1 MARREQVSRDG
12 SATVTFTFTSRVD
25 GDFAVDGDPESL
37 RAARSR
43 VTEHPWTWLRQ
54 VHGAEVAVVTRP
66 GEWSGL
72 EADAAVTSV
81 PGAALA
87 VQTADCAPVLLVGH
101 GPGVTVIGA
110 AHAGWRGLY
119 DGVIERT
126 VAVMREHGARDIEAR
141 LGPCISP
148 DVYEFSVG
156 DLTTMALR
164 FGPEVV
170 GATDDEAP
178 ALDMTEAVR
187 SALGQCGVDTS
198 TIERPVCTASDSRYF
213 SHRARSDVGRQSSVI
228 WIEP

>member
-1 MARREQVSRDG
+1 MAQREHVRSDG
-12 SATVTFTFTSRVD
+12 PAIALAFTSRAD
-25 GDFAVDGDPESL
+25 GDFAIDSDPELL

-54 VHGAEVAVVTRP
+54 VHGAEVVVVTHP
-66 GEWSGL
+66 GDRCGA
-72 EADAAVTSV
+72 EADASVTVV

-87 VQTADCAPVLLVGH
+87 VQTADCAPVLFVGT
-101 GPGVTVIGA
+101 GPDTTVVGA

-119 DGVIERT
+119 DGVIEAT
-126 VAVMREHGARDIEAR
+126 VASMRKLGAVSIEAR

-148 DVYEFSVG
+148 DSYEFSVG

-170 GATDDEAP
+170 GVTRDGTP

-187 SALGQCGVDTS
+187 AAVGQSGLDSS
-198 TIERPVCTASDSRYF
+198 TIIRPPCTAADSEFF
-213 SHRARSDVGRQSSVI
+213 SHRARSDLGRQASVI